1 MTRAEKAVLHCDPYF
16 FACVGGYPTRLAS
29 ELAAVGMEL
38 FRRSWKWQR
47 QVRSIGIRA
56 CELMSDSEC
65 VQLSFEYDYK
75 KAMKLERLE
84 TSVDGIRAK
93 YGKRS
98 VTRDSLMNC
107 GAAASRGI
115 GFSGE

>member
-29 ELAAVGMEL
+29 
-38 FRRSWKWQR
+38 
-47 QVRSIGIRA
+47 
-56 CELMSDSEC
+56 
-65 VQLSFEYDYK
+65 
-75 KAMKLERLE
+75 
-84 TSVDGIRAK
+84 VDGIRAK

-98 VTRDSLMNC
+98 VTRASLMNC

>member
-1 MTRAEKAVLHCDPYF
+1 MHCDPYF

-47 QVRSIGIRA
+47 QVRSICIRA
-56 CELMSDSEC
+56 CEPMSGSLC
-65 VQLSFEYDYK
+65 V
-75 KAMKLERLE
+75 RLE

-98 VTRDSLMNC
+98 VTRASLMNC

>member
-1 MTRAEKAVLHCDPYF
+1 MERAVLRCDPYF

-29 ELAAVGMEL
+29 ELAAVSMEL

-47 QVRSIGIRA
+47 QARSIGIRA

-98 VTRDSLMNC
+98 VTRASLMNC

>member
-1 MTRAEKAVLHCDPYF
+1 M
-16 FACVGGYPTRLAS
+16 S
-29 ELAAVGMEL
+29 E
-38 FRRSWKWQR
+38 
-47 QVRSIGIRA
+47 
-56 CELMSDSEC
+56 SEC

-98 VTRDSLMNC
+98 VTRASLMNC

>member
-1 MTRAEKAVLHCDPYF
+1 MTRAERAVLHCDPYF
-16 FACVGGYPTRLAS
+16 FACVGGGYPTRLAS
-29 ELAAVGMEL
+29 ELATVGMEL

-56 CELMSDSEC
+56 CEPMSDSLC
-65 VQLSFEYDYK
+65 V
-75 KAMKLERLE
+75 RLE

-98 VTRDSLMNC
+98 VTRASLMNC

>member
-29 ELAAVGMEL
+29 ELAVAGTEL
-38 FRRSWKWQR
+38 FGRSRRCRR
-47 QVRSIGIRA
+47 QVRPICIRA
-56 CELMSDSEC
+56 FEPMSDSLC
-65 VQLSFEYDYK
+65 V
-75 KAMKLERLE
+75 RLE

-98 VTRDSLMNC
+98 VTRASLMNC